1 MSGVAVRQAC
11 RRLAIVSLGALFLYV
26 GFAAVASVFPAVEQV
41 EGARFWPA
49 FLSNWPNTFLLLLAA
64 TLAVCDVLLWAL
76 TRSASR
82 RERERLETVA
92 AGWRQRA
99 EAKMAAAAGDQGLS
113 LSSFRAL
120 PLPGGARLAWSAPA
134 RTYDRVLVLRS
145 RERFALSP
153 KAALGQAVAY
163 EGVEG
168 GFVDEGLTC
177 DRVYFYTAV
186 AEARGEGQW
195 SPPAWASVTTPP
207 GSLRDVLTPRRLW
220 TLRG

>member
-1 MSGVAVRQAC
+1 MSGAAVRQAC
-11 RRLAIVSLGALFLYV
+11 RRLAIVSLGALVLYV
-26 GFAAVASVFPAVEQV
+26 SFAAVASVFPAVEQV

-49 FLSNWPNTFLLLLAA
+49 FLPDWPNTFLLLLAA
-64 TLAVCDVLLWAL
+64 TLAVCDVL
-76 TRSASR
+76 
-82 RERERLETVA
+82 
-92 AGWRQRA
+92 
-99 EAKMAAAAGDQGLS
+99 S
-113 LSSFRAL
+113 LSSFRAQ

-145 RERFALSP
+145 REGFALSP
-153 KAALGQAVAY
+153 KAALGQAGAY

-168 GFVDEGLTC
+168 GFVDEGLAH
-177 DRVYFYTAV
+177 DRVYFYTAF